1 METTGDLSSR
11 GANRGGALVCAVL
24 LALAVALLTPSLA
37 AAQKFD
43 QNGVIFVHGIQGTG
57 AQFESQAM
65 RLTSNGY
72 PADWIDEVDY
82 NSTRAAGDGSE
93 VEGQIDRAIAAMQAH
108 TGRPKVDVVGHSLG
122 TIVMER
128 YLTDAQEGEAR
139 RAKIGRYVNVDGQ
152 ASNPGVP
159 TLAIWAGRGAAGRNM
174 TGAQNVTIPNQTHVE
189 VATSKEAFAA
199 LYEFLTGKP
208 PAHKDIVPET
218 GTIRVGGKT
227 VDFPANTGQAGATTE
242 IWEVDANG
250 RRLGSKPLHSLPIT
264 DGSVGGG
271 AWGPVAVQ
279 AGRRYEFAVTPN
291 RPGGLSLHVYREP
304 FVRSDHL
311 VRLLVSTALGPHVAY
326 KPGSLTAS
334 NIRYK
339 ELWGDQPGQSDQLL
353 IDGTNLCTPEL
364 CPISKQV
371 NAFLIYDGNRN
382 GRTDMT
388 RDPVVGGLPFIQAA
402 DVFVAANAAHDGT
415 VAFEL
420 RSRGGG
426 PPRTVKTPNWES
438 TVGTV
443 QVPWHDFEPHLL
455 EQAATPCTLAKKLRF
470 PIEPRGGRA
479 TRVSV
484 YVDGRRVKTVRGRN
498 IRAVAIGRPKQSRF
512 KVKVITRTTRGLT
525 TTSTRSYD
533 GCKKTRPRTRTVR
546 S

>member
-1 METTGDLSSR
+1 
-11 GANRGGALVCAVL
+11 
-24 LALAVALLTPSLA
+24 
-37 AAQKFD
+37 
-43 QNGVIFVHGIQGTG
+43 
-57 AQFESQAM
+57 M

-82 NSTRAAGDGSE
+82 NSTRAAGDASE
-93 VEGQIDRAIAAMQAH
+93 VEGQIDRAIAAMQEH

-128 YLTDAQEGEAR
+128 YLTDEQEGEAR

-174 TGAQNVTIPNQTHVE
+174 PDAQNVTIPNQTHVE
-189 VATSKEAFAA
+189 VCTSREAFAE
-199 LYEFLTGKP
+199 LYRFLTGRP
-208 PAHKDIVPET
+208 PASADIVPEM
-218 GTIRVGGKT
+218 GSIRIAGKM
-227 VDFPANTGQAGATTE
+227 VDFPSNSGQAGTTE
-242 IWEVDANG
+242 IWEIDANG
-250 RRLGSKPLHSLPIT
+250 RRTTSRPLHTLQVT

-271 AWGPVAVQ
+271 AWGPVTVE
-279 AGRRYEFAVTPN
+279 AGRRYEFVVSPS
-291 RPGGLSLHVYREP
+291 RPGALRLHVYREP
-304 FVRSDHL
+304 FVRSDHTL
-311 VRLLVSTALGPHVAY
+311 RLLVSSALGPYVAY
-326 KPGSLTAS
+326 RPGSLTAS

-353 IDGTNLCTPEL
+353 IDGTNICTPEL

-371 NAFLIYDGNRN
+371 NAFLTWDGNRN

-388 RDPVVGGLPFIQAA
+388 RDPVVGALPFIQAA

-426 PPRTVKTPNWES
+426 PPRTARTPNWES
-438 TVGTV
+438 TEGTV
-443 QVPWHDFEPHLL
+443 QVQWHDFEPHLL
-455 EQAATPCTLAKKLRF
+455 ERAPAPCALAKTLRF

-484 YVDGRRVKTVRGRN
+484 YVDGKRVKTVRGRS
-498 IRAVAIGRPKQSRF
+498 IRTVAIGRPARARF
-512 KVKVITRTTRGLT
+512 TVKVITRTTRGLT
-525 TTSTRSYD
+525 TTSTRRYD
-533 GCKKTRPRTRTVR
+533 GCKKTRPKTRTVR

>member
-1 METTGDLSSR
+1 MTQGLSRR
-11 GANRGGALVCAVL
+11 GANRGRALIRVLLVALVGAL
-24 LALAVALLTPSLA
+24 LAPAYAG
-37 AAQKFD
+37 AQKFD
-43 QNGVIFVHGIQGTG
+43 QNGVIFVHGIEGTG

-82 NSTRAAGDGSE
+82 NSTRAAGDASE
-93 VEGQIDRAIAAMQAH
+93 VEQQIDRAIAAMQEH

-122 TIVMER
+122 TTVMNR
-128 YLTDAQEGEAR
+128 YLTNSQRGEER

-174 TGAQNVTIPNQTHVE
+174 PGAQNATIPNQTHVE
-189 VATSKEAFAA
+189 VCTSKEAFVEI
-199 LYEFLTGKP
+199 YKFLTGKS
-208 PAHKDIVPET
+208 PAHADIVPET
-218 GTIRVGGKT
+218 GSIMVGGKT
-227 VDFPANTGQAGATTE
+227 VDFPSNSGQAGANTE
-242 IWEVDANG
+242 IWEIDANG
-250 RRLGSKPLHSLPIT
+250 KRVGSKPLHSLPIT

-271 AWGPVAVQ
+271 AWGPVAVE
-279 AGRRYEFAVTPN
+279 AGRRYEFVVTPN
-291 RPGGLSLHVYREP
+291 RPGGLSLHVFREP
-304 FVRSDHL
+304 FVRSDHT
-311 VRLLVSTALGPHVAY
+311 VRLLVSTALGPYVAY
-326 KPGSLTAS
+326 KPGALTAS

-339 ELWGDQPGQSDQLL
+339 ELWGDQPGQNDQLL
-353 IDGTNLCTPEL
+353 IDGLNICTPEL

-371 NAFLIYDGNRN
+371 NAFLTFDGNRN

-388 RDPVVGGLPFIQAA
+388 RDPVVGALPFIQAA

-443 QVPWHDFEPHLL
+443 QVQWHDFEPHLL
-455 EQAATPCTLAKKLRF
+455 EQAAAPCTLAKKLRF

-484 YVDGRRVKTVRGRN
+484 YVDGKRVKTVRGRN
-498 IRAVAIGRPKQSRF
+498 IRSVAIGRPTRSRF
-512 KVKVITRTTRGLT
+512 TVKVITRTTRGLT
-525 TTSTRSYD
+525 TTSTRRYD
-533 GCKKTRPRTRTVR
+533 GCKKTRPKTRTVR

>member
-1 METTGDLSSR
+1 MI
-11 GANRGGALVCAVL
+11 AVIPMNRGGALVCVLL
-24 LALAVALLTPSLA
+24 LALVAALLGPASA
-37 AAQKFD
+37 GAQRFD
-43 QNGVIFVHGIQGTG
+43 QNGVIFVHGIEGTG
-57 AQFESQAM
+57 SQFESQAM

-82 NSTRAAGDGSE
+82 NSTRAAGDSSE
-93 VEGQIDRAIAAMQAH
+93 VEQQIDRAIAAMQEH
-108 TGRPKVDVVGHSLG
+108 TGRAKVDVVGHSLG

-128 YLTDAQEGEAR
+128 YLTDDALGAER

-159 TLAIWAGRGAAGRNM
+159 TLAIWAGRGATGRNM
-174 TGAQNVTIPNQTHVE
+174 PDAQNVTIPNQTHVE
-189 VATSKEAFAA
+189 VCTSREAFVEM
-199 LYEFLTGKP
+199 YKFLTGRP
-208 PAHKDIVPET
+208 PAHADIVPES
-218 GTIRVGGKT
+218 GSIQIGGKT
-227 VDFPANTGQAGATTE
+227 VDFPSNNGQTGTTE
-242 IWEVDANG
+242 IWEIDANG
-250 RRLGSKPLHSLPIT
+250 RRTGSKPLHSLEIT
-264 DGSVGGG
+264 NGSVGGG
-271 AWGPVAVQ
+271 EWGPVTVE
-279 AGRRYEFAVTPN
+279 AGRRYEFVVIPS
-291 RPGGLSLHVYREP
+291 RPGSLRLHVYREP
-304 FVRSDHL
+304 FVRSDHAL
-311 VRLLVSTALGPHVAY
+311 RLLVSSALGPHVAF

-353 IDGTNLCTPEL
+353 IDGLNICTPEL

-371 NAFLIYDGNRN
+371 NAYLTFDGNRN

-388 RDPVVGGLPFIQAA
+388 RDPVVGSLPFIQAA

-426 PPRTVKTPNWES
+426 PPRMVNTPNWES
-438 TVGTV
+438 TEATV
-443 QVPWHDFEPHLL
+443 QIQWHDFEPHLL
-455 EQAATPCTLAKKLRF
+455 EQAAAPCTLAKTLRF

-484 YVDGRRVKTVRGRN
+484 YVDGKRVRTVRGRN
-498 IRAVAIGRPKQSRF
+498 IRSVAIGRPERSRF
-512 KVKVITRTTRGLT
+512 TVKVITRTSRGLT
-525 TTSTRSYD
+525 TTSTRRYD
-533 GCKKTRPRTRTVR
+533 GCKKTPPRTRTVR

>member
-1 METTGDLSSR
+1 MGMTRDLSRQGASR
-11 GANRGGALVCAVL
+11 GALICVLL
-24 LALAVALLTPSLA
+24 LALGVALLGPSQA

-43 QNGVIFVHGIQGTG
+43 QNGVIFVHGIEGTG

-72 PADWIDEVDY
+72 PADWIDQVDY
-82 NSTRAAGDGSE
+82 NSTRAAGDATE
-93 VEGQIDRAIAAMQAH
+93 VEQQIDRAIAAMQEH

-122 TIVMER
+122 TTVMER
-128 YLTDAQEGEAR
+128 YLTDAQQGAAR

-159 TLAIWAGRGAAGRNM
+159 TLAVWAGRGAAGRTM
-174 TGAQNVTIPNQTHVE
+174 PDAQNVTIPNQTHVE
-189 VATSKEAFAA
+189 VCTSKETFAA
-199 LYEFLTGKP
+199 LYEFLTGRP
-208 PAHKDIVPET
+208 PAHTDIVPEA
-218 GTIRVGGKT
+218 GSIQIAGKT
-227 VDFPANTGQAGATTE
+227 VDFPANTGQAGATTD
-242 IWEVDANG
+242 IWEIDANG
-250 RRLGSKPLHSLPIT
+250 RRIGSKPLHSLAIT

-271 AWGPVAVQ
+271 AWGPARVE
-279 AGRRYEFAVTPN
+279 AGRRYELVVTI
-291 RPGGLSLHVYREP
+291 PGRLALHVYREP
-304 FVRSDHL
+304 FVRSDHT
-311 VRLLVSTALGPHVAY
+311 VRLLVSTALGPYVAY
-326 KPGSLTAS
+326 KPGALTAS

-353 IDGTNLCTPEL
+353 IDGTNICTPEL

-371 NAFLIYDGNRN
+371 NAYLTFDGNRN
-382 GRTDMT
+382 GQTDLT
-388 RDPVVGGLPFIQAA
+388 RDPVVGALPFIQGA

-426 PPRTVKTPNWES
+426 SPRKVNTPNWES
-438 TVGTV
+438 TEGTV
-443 QVPWHDFEPHLL
+443 QVQWHDFEPHLL
-455 EQAATPCTLAKKLRF
+455 GQAAAPCTLAKTLRF

-484 YVDGRRVKTVRGRN
+484 YVDGKRAKTVRGKS
-498 IRAVAIGRPKQSRF
+498 IRSVAIARPAQSRF
-512 KVKVITRTTRGLT
+512 TVKVITRTTRGLT
-525 TTSTRSYD
+525 TTSTRRYD
-533 GCKKTRPRTRTVR
+533 GCTKTRPQTRTVR